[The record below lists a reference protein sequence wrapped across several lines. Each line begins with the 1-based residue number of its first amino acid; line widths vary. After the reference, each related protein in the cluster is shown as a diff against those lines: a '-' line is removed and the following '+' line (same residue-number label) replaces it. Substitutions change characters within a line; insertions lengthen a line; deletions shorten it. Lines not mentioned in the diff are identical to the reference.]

1 MMLALPPGLLDLAT
15 APLRAPE
22 VVVPLL
28 AWIAAGAGLW
38 LRATLPAAEDTDEAV
53 AIAILGYGAM

>member
-1 MMLALPPGLLDLAT
+1 MMHALPPALLDAVIM
-15 APLRAPE
+15 PLRTPE
-22 VVVPLL
+22 LCIPLL

>member
-1 MMLALPPGLLDLAT
+1 MMHALPPGLLDAAT
-15 APLRAPE
+15 APLQALE
-22 VVVPLL
+22 FVLPLL

-38 LRATLPAAEDTDEAV
+38 LRAILPAAEDTDEAV